1 MLINLALKNIKE
13 KKAQIILAIISLSIA
28 SASLMLFMGINAG
41 IQNITFDELEKSSP
55 LTQITVRPP
64 ATKNSLISL
73 LSSDRKGISQEEI
86 DEISNI
92 NGIKKI
98 YPQSH
103 FKSIASVEID
113 ALGLNFASDAM
124 VFGIEKGFIENDI
137 PKDDSWQS
145 TSEPYPVILPS
156 RILELYNLSIAP
168 AQGLPNF
175 SEDQLIGR
183 ELTLFPEYSSF
194 FPSLGNRSKRISLKI
209 AGFSDKVNLAGITL
223 PFEVVKSLN
232 ETLDTPDQGYLEIYI
247 ESKDAAQT
255 TEIATKIEELGYRTS
270 YFQKNAKDVQAK
282 LAYLSIVIGIISFI
296 IFSITGVAIAST
308 FLTRVSEKTKELG
321 LLRALGASKSQIRQ
335 LILIESFTVGI
346 IGSFFG
352 IILALIS
359 KLLLTH
365 FLLSKLADFSSLQG
379 DLISS
384 SPLLILQTIFFTTIL
399 TIIASYIPARK
410 ASNISPLEAI
420 MN

>member
-28 SASLMLFMGINAG
+28 SASLMLFMGLDAG
-41 IQNITFDELEKSSP
+41 IQNVTFDELEKSSP

-73 LSSDRKGISQEEI
+73 LSSDRKGITQEEI

-92 NGIKKI
+92 HGIKKI
-98 YPQSH
+98 YPQTH

-137 PKDDSWQS
+137 PKDESWQS

-168 AQGLPNF
+168 AQGLPTFN
-175 SEDQLIGR
+175 EEQLIGR

-194 FPSLGNRSKRISLKI
+194 FPSLGDRSKRITLKI

-232 ETLDTPDQGYLEIYI
+232 EKLDTPDQGYLEIYV
-247 ESKDAAQT
+247 ESENATQT
-255 TEIATKIEELGYRTS
+255 TDIAAKIEALGYRTA

-296 IFSITGVAIAST
+296 IFTITGVAIAST

-321 LLRALGASKSQIRQ
+321 LFRALGASKSQIRQ
-335 LILIESFTVGI
+335 LILIESITVGI

-359 KLLLTH
+359 KV
-365 FLLSKLADFSSLQG
+365 LLSYFLISKFADFSTLQG
-379 DLISS
+379 DLIST
-384 SPLLILQTIFFTTIL
+384 SPILIIQTIFFTTLL